1 MKKPA
6 FQALA
11 TLVLLSTAFL
21 AWGEETPIVGQKG
34 KAFTTEKLTIKVGES
49 VEFINNDPFFHNV
62 FSLSDAKMFDLG
74 SFPQGDSRT
83 VPFETPGTVVVECA
97 IHPGMSMTIE
107 VQE

>member
-1 MKKPA
+1 MKKPVIHTLS
-6 FQALA
+6 ALI
-11 TLVLLSTAFL
+11 LLSMAFL
-21 AWGEETPIVGQKG
+21 AWGDETPTVGQKD
-34 KAFTTEKLTIKVGES
+34 KAFTTEKLTIKVGGS

-97 IHPGMSMTIE
+97 IHPSMSMTIE